1 MPASLTAAIP
11 ALPALLLGFFLM
23 QTGNTFQG
31 TILSIR
37 GEIEGFTLAQIGAV
51 GAGFWAG
58 VIIGSLYAAR
68 VIRRVGHVRTFA
80 AFGAIAG
87 AAPLLHLLIVNPF
100 VWMAARAL
108 TGFCFA
114 AMFIVIESWLNAGAG
129 SENRGQILSIYGM
142 TGLLAGVSGQL
153 LLPTTDPAGF
163 RPFCIIACII
173 SFALV
178 PIALTQGAPPP
189 PPGER
194 SHVGLA
200 RLYRDSPLGVAAGFL
215 SGVTTGAFFTLG
227 PIFAE
232 QRGLSTVQ
240 IAVFMA
246 CGTLGG
252 FAAAWPL
259 GLLSDRYDRRVVII
273 AAAAAAAAS
282 LLAMLAL
289 VPGDAYPWLLYLCV
303 ALFGGM
309 IIPTYS
315 LALAHLS
322 DAVAQEEMVAASSGL
337 LLAHGAGAAAG
348 PLIAGFAMSATPP
361 GLSFTL
367 IAAQTL
373 IVLFGV
379 TRLYSRPARPAARKS
394 AFALE
399 PPVPVGTEFA
409 AAHSTK
415 ASA

>member
-1 MPASLTAAIP
+1 MPGSLTATVP

-37 GEIEGFTLAQIGAV
+37 GEIEGFALAEIGAV

-58 VIIGSLYAAR
+58 VIIGSLRAAT
-68 VIRRVGHVRTFA
+68 VIRRVGHIRTFA

-87 AAPLLHLLIVNPF
+87 AAPLVHLLVVDPF
-100 VWMAARAL
+100 VWIATRAL

-114 AMFIVIESWLNAGAG
+114 GMFIVVESWLNAGA
-129 SENRGQILSIYGM
+129 SAENRGQVLSLYSM
-142 TGLLAGVSGQL
+142 TGLLAGIGGQL

-173 SFALV
+173 SLALV
-178 PIALTQGAPPP
+178 PIALTQSAAPAPPAE
-189 PPGER
+189 G
-194 SHVGLA
+194 SHVPLS

-215 SGVTTGAFFTLG
+215 GGVTTGAFFTLG

-232 QRGLSTVQ
+232 RRGLSTGQ

-252 FAAAWPL
+252 FVAAWPL
-259 GLLSDRYDRRVVII
+259 GLLSDRYDRRLVIVG
-273 AAAAAAAAS
+273 AASAAAAS
-282 LLAMLAL
+282 LIVMLVL

-322 DAVAQEEMVAASSGL
+322 DAVSQEEMVAASGGL
-337 LLAHGAGAAAG
+337 LLAHGAGAAVG
-348 PLIAGFAMSATPP
+348 PLIAGFAMSATSR
-361 GLSFTL
+361 GLSYTL
-367 IAAQTL
+367 VAAQAL
-373 IVLFGV
+373 IVLLGV
-379 TRLYSRPARPAARKS
+379 TRLISRAAPPVTPKR
-394 AFALE
+394 AFAVE

-409 AAHSTK
+409 SAHTTR
-415 ASA
+415 A

>member
-1 MPASLTAAIP
+1 MPARLTTAIP

-37 GEIEGFTLAQIGAV
+37 GEIEGFALAQIGAV

-58 VIIGSLYAAR
+58 VIIGSLRAAAA
-68 VIRRVGHVRTFA
+68 IRRVGHVRTFA

-87 AAPLLHLLIVNPF
+87 VAPLLHLLVVNPY

-114 AMFIVIESWLNAGAG
+114 GMFIVIESWLNAGA
-129 SENRGQILSIYGM
+129 SAENRGQVLSVYGM
-142 TGLLAGVSGQL
+142 TGLLAGISGQL

-173 SFALV
+173 SLALV
-178 PIALTQGAPPP
+178 PIALTRGAAPAPPD
-189 PPGER
+189 ES

-200 RLYRDSPLGVAAGFL
+200 RLYRDSPLGVVAGFL

-232 QRGLSTVQ
+232 QRGLSTGQ
-240 IAVFMA
+240 IALFMA

-252 FAAAWPL
+252 FLAAWPL
-259 GLLSDRYDRRVVII
+259 GLISDRYDRRLVII
-273 AAAAAAAAS
+273 GAAAAAAAS
-282 LLAMLAL
+282 LIAMLAL

-322 DAVAQEEMVAASSGL
+322 DSVAQEEMVAASGGL
-337 LLAHGAGAAAG
+337 LLAHGSGAAAG
-348 PLIAGFAMSATPP
+348 PLVAGFAMSAFPG
-361 GLSFTL
+361 GLSFML
-367 IAAQTL
+367 IAAQAL
-373 IVLFGV
+373 IALFGLS
-379 TRLYSRPARPAARKS
+379 RLFARAPSVAHKS

-409 AAHSTK
+409 PAHSAR
-415 ASA
+415 AS

>member
-1 MPASLTAAIP
+1 MPRALTAAIP
-11 ALPALLLGFFLM
+11 ALPALLLGFWLM
-23 QTGNTFQG
+23 QTGNTLQG
-31 TILSIR
+31 TVLSIR

-51 GAGFWAG
+51 GAAFWAG
-58 VIIGSLYAAR
+58 IVVGSLLAVR
-68 VIRRVGHVRTFA
+68 VIRRVGHIRTFA
-80 AFGAIAG
+80 AFGAIAST
-87 AAPLLHLLIVNPF
+87 APLVHLLVVDPF
-100 VWMAARAL
+100 VWIAARGL

-114 AMFIVIESWLNAGAG
+114 GMFIVVESWLNAGAN

-142 TGLLAGVSGQL
+142 TGLLAGVGGQL
-153 LLPTTDPAGF
+153 LLPVTDPAGF

-178 PIALTQGAPPP
+178 PIALTQGAAPA
-189 PPGER
+189 PPGEGA
-194 SHVGLA
+194 HVPLA

-232 QRGLSTVQ
+232 GRGLGIGE
-240 IAVFMA
+240 IAIFMA
-246 CGTLGG
+246 SGTVGG
-252 FAAAWPL
+252 FVAAWPL
-259 GLLSDRYDRRVVII
+259 GLLSDRYDRRLVII
-273 AAAAAAAAS
+273 GAAAAAAAS
-282 LLAMLAL
+282 LIAMLAL

-322 DAVAQEEMVAASSGL
+322 DAVQQDEMVAASGGL

-348 PLIAGFAMSATPP
+348 PLIGGFAMSATPR
-361 GLSFTL
+361 GLSYML
-367 IAAQTL
+367 VAAQVL

-379 TRLYSRPARPAARKS
+379 WRLVSEARVPARHKS
-394 AFALE
+394 AFMVE

-409 AAHSTK
+409 AAHSTQ
-415 ASA
+415 A